1 MDEKALY
8 KITYGL
14 YVVSAQADGQRGGCV
29 VNTLQQVTAEPIRL
43 SVAVSKENFT
53 CQLIQRA
60 GRFAA
65 VALDRR
71 ADLMDIG
78 RFGFRTGREID
89 KFQDIPFAQDKAGMP
104 YPTKTACAHYSCKVE
119 QTLDLGTHILFVG
132 LGGGGGDSLGGG
144 GSHLSLLPQCD
155 QGENAEKRPV
165 LPERPVKCPVRPGLP
180 PGLFL
185 CLLIKGETPA

>member
-65 VALDRR
+65 VALDQR

-89 KFQDIPFAQDKAGMP
+89 KFQDIPFAQDKPGMP

-132 LGGGGGDSLGGG
+132 LAEEAEI
-144 GSHLSLLPQCD
+144 LSEEEALTYPYYR
-155 QGENAEKRPV
+155 NV
-165 LPERPVKCPVRPGLP
+165 
-180 PGLFL
+180 
-185 CLLIKGETPA
+185 IKGKTPKNAPSYQKDQ

>member
-132 LGGGGGDSLGGG
+132 LAEEAEI
-144 GSHLSLLPQCD
+144 LSE
-155 QGENAEKRPV
+155 GEALTYPYYRNV
-165 LPERPVKCPVRPGLP
+165 
-180 PGLFL
+180 
-185 CLLIKGETPA
+185 IKGKTPKNAPSYQKDQ